1 MSQDPR
7 PITTPFDLPEQL
19 TLIEGVR
26 TEPPACYDEVIE
38 FMLIGLDNEPV
49 MAEWAPEKFA
59 EHMLEGVC
67 FDEPLSPQD
76 IAKCIRIWRER
87 HISNG

>member
-1 MSQDPR
+1 M
-7 PITTPFDLPEQL
+7 TEQMA
-19 TLIEGVR
+19 LIEGVR
-26 TEPPACYDEVIE
+26 PEPPACYDEVIE

-49 MAEWAPEKFA
+49 MGDWAPEKLA

-67 FDEPLSPQD
+67 FNEPPSQKD

-87 HISNG
+87 NGNA

>member
-1 MSQDPR
+1 M
-7 PITTPFDLPEQL
+7 TEQL

-26 TEPPACYDEVIE
+26 TEPPACYDKVIE

-49 MAEWAPEKFA
+49 MADLTPEKFA
-59 EHMLEGVC
+59 EHMIEGVP
-67 FDEPLSPQD
+67 FDEPPSPQD

-87 HISNG
+87 HADD